1 MRCIVNIHA
10 TRDVRSLFVEESN
23 FMRCTFNAFAAQNAP
38 SPLVGEGCETSSLTR
53 RAAGEGDAPMIA
65 AVEAL
70 DVRKTFRRGKTETV
84 VALDGVS
91 FKADKGTLSAL
102 VGPDGAG
109 KTTLLRLATGLLTA
123 DAGEI
128 TVLGFDAAKAP
139 QEIQNRV
146 GYMPQRFG
154 LYEDLTVQENL
165 DLYTDLHGVSHA
177 DRKSTYKRL
186 MEMTALGPFTR
197 RLAGQL
203 SGGMKQ
209 KLGLACALVRAPELL
224 LLDEPTAGVDPLS
237 RQELWEIINELV
249 ADAKTTVI
257 LSTAYLDEA
266 ERCGHAVVLHE
277 GKVLAQGPPSE
288 IAKRA
293 EGRVFLADPRPGQT
307 ARSLQAQLLDR
318 DDIADAVPD
327 AGRVRFVLTR
337 KEKSGEQLI
346 AAEAAEPR
354 FEDGFMTLLQHK
366 RAERASASLALERP
380 LELKTTLAVE
390 VHDLVRMFGNFT
402 AVDHISFEV
411 KCGEIFG
418 LLGPNGAGKTTTF
431 RMLCGLLSATSGT
444 LKVAGVDLRT
454 ARASARQHIGYVAQK
469 FSLYGDLTVQENL
482 DFFASAYGLRGPVRR
497 RRIDW
502 AVEQF
507 ELGGQGDITSGQLPG
522 GFKQRLAMAAAL
534 LHEPE
539 ILFLD
544 EPTSGTDPLARRE
557 FWRRITALGE
567 QGVTIIVTTHFM
579 EEAEYCDRV
588 AILDGGRIRAQG
600 TPAEL
605 RRHVPEGRAANMEN
619 AFIAIVEKARA
630 EETANRSAA

>member
-1 MRCIVNIHA
+1 M
-10 TRDVRSLFVEESN
+10 T
-23 FMRCTFNAFAAQNAP
+23 
-38 SPLVGEGCETSSLTR
+38 
-53 RAAGEGDAPMIA
+53 A
-65 AVEAL
+65 AVEAK
-70 DVRKTFRRGKTETV
+70 DVRKLFRRGKKETV

-91 FKADKGTLSAL
+91 FRADKGTLSAL

-128 TVLGFDAAKAP
+128 TALGFDAAKSP

-165 DLYTDLHGVSHA
+165 DLYADLHGVRRA
-177 DRKSTYKRL
+177 QRQTTYKRL

-237 RQELWEIINELV
+237 RQELWEIIRELV
-249 ADAKTTVI
+249 AGAKTTVI

-277 GKVLAQGPPSE
+277 GRVLAQGSPQQ
-288 IAKRA
+288 IAARA
-293 EGRVFLADPRPGQT
+293 EGRVFLADPPPGQT
-307 ARSLQAQLLDR
+307 ARSLQAQLLAR

-327 AGRVRFVLTR
+327 AGRVRFVRTQ
-337 KEKSGEQLI
+337 SNGAGEPPI

-366 RAERASASLALERP
+366 RAERATASLALEKP
-380 LELKTTLAVE
+380 LESKTALAVE
-390 VHDLVRMFGNFT
+390 VHDLVRVFGNFT

-431 RMLCGLLSATSGT
+431 RMLCGLLPATGGT
-444 LKVAGVDLRT
+444 LEVAGVDLRT
-454 ARASARQHIGYVAQK
+454 ARASAREHIGYVAQK

-482 DFFASAYGLRGPVRR
+482 DFFAAAYGLRGQMRR
-497 RRIDW
+497 RRISW
-502 AVEQF
+502 ALEQF
-507 ELGGQGDITSGQLPG
+507 ELGGQGDITSKQLPG

-534 LHEPE
+534 LHEPD

-588 AILDGGRIRAQG
+588 AILDGGRILAQG
-600 TPAEL
+600 APAEL
-605 RRHVPEGRAANMEN
+605 RRHVPEDRAANMEN

-630 EETANRSAA
+630 AENANSRSAA